1 MMLYSIFRFWYKG
14 WIDTLYIEPQFHFK
28 YYGFEWVRDLGDYT
42 YLIFIICIVSSIFIT
57 IGFKYRLSII
67 FFFLSFTYIE
77 LIDKTTYLNHY
88 YFISSLSFLM
98 IFLPANAY
106 FSVDNIFRK
115 ISYKQIPKWTIDCIK
130 PVSYTHLTLPTTAIV

>member
-1 MMLYSIFRFWYKG
+1 MNSKINNYLNSHTNSSPLAVFRIGFGLMMLYSIFRFWYKG

-42 YLIFIICIVSSIFIT
+42 YLIFIVCIVSSIFIT

-88 YFISSLSFLM
+88 YFISTLSFLM
-98 IFLPANAY
+98 IFYQQMHTSL
-106 FSVDNIFRK
+106 
-115 ISYKQIPKWTIDCIK
+115 
-130 PVSYTHLTLPTTAIV
+130 